1 MVPESV
7 RQLVLATLLLVAIL
21 VLFLSLRSLIP
32 QWGSWG
38 LVLFVL
44 AWFVIAVAVVWLA
57 TLVEAIKVSLVIA
70 PLLVGWK
77 LWKDIMDMFR

>member
-7 RQLVLATLLLVAIL
+7 RQLVLAALLLVAIL
-21 VLFLSLRSLIP
+21 VLSVRSLIP

-44 AWFVIAVAVVWLA
+44 AWFVIAVAVVWLSA
-57 TLVEAIKVSLVIA
+57 RRR
-70 PLLVGWK
+70 G
-77 LWKDIMDMFR
+77 

>member
-7 RQLVLATLLLVAIL
+7 RQLVLAALLLVAIL
-21 VLFLSLRSLIP
+21 VLSVRSLIP

-44 AWFVIAVAVVWLA
+44 AWFVIAVAVVWLSA
-57 TLVEAIKVSLVIA
+57 RRL
-70 PLLVGWK
+70 
-77 LWKDIMDMFR
+77 R

>member
-7 RQLVLATLLLVAIL
+7 RQLVLAALLLVAIL

-32 QWGSWG
+32 QWGNWG

-44 AWFVIAVAVVWLA
+44 AWFVI
-57 TLVEAIKVSLVIA
+57 
-70 PLLVGWK
+70 
-77 LWKDIMDMFR
+77 

>member
-7 RQLVLATLLLVAIL
+7 RQLVLAALLLVAIL

-44 AWFVIAVAVVWLA
+44 AWFVIAVAVVWLSA
-57 TLVEAIKVSLVIA
+57 RRR
-70 PLLVGWK
+70 G
-77 LWKDIMDMFR
+77 